1 MNHKTVNNWS
11 HVKSVQQGLTWS
23 KAINM
28 MLMTF
33 LVMDSKSTRGHVD
46 IVSRSTSSDTELTR
60 LDDGRTTLHVGRVG
74 GAMRRVRSV
83 RRVRL
88 LRLLIRHD

>member
-1 MNHKTVNNWS
+1 
-11 HVKSVQQGLTWS
+11 VKSVQQGLTWS

-46 IVSRSTSSDTELTR
+46 IVSRSTSSNTELTW
-60 LDDGRTTLHVGRVG
+60 LDDGRTTLHVGRVA
-74 GAMRRVRSV
+74 GAMRRVGRV